1 MSLTF
6 AYNSTNYVFTQDG
19 VRPDAVTLGYSG
31 STLALPKLMV
41 ARRVQPK
48 KTASYIGNA
57 RNYLKLTWNVA
68 DGSGVA
74 CPIILELSASRRAD
88 VAAADVLVARG
99 IMSAA
104 IIDSELDAFFN
115 TLALPS

>member
-1 MSLTF
+1 MSITVS
-6 AYNSTNYVFTQDG
+6 YNSVNYVFTQDG
-19 VRPDAVTLGYSG
+19 VRPDAVTMGYSG
-31 STLALPKLMV
+31 STLALPKIIA
-41 ARRVQPK
+41 ARRVHPK

-68 DGSGVA
+68 DSNGAA
-74 CPIILELSASRRAD
+74 CPLILELSASRRAD
-88 VAAADVLVARG
+88 VSSADVLLARG
-99 IMSAA
+99 IMSSA